1 MQVLRNVVHVVSS
14 VFGCQHGRMT
24 RPFTIQKQSYMMCL
38 ECGHKVF
45 YSMVEM
51 RPLSRREVRRMH
63 AMHAGSA
70 GVLKMKPVHAE
81 PAVSVADPTV
91 AA

>member
-1 MQVLRNVVHVVSS
+1 MRVLRHVVHAVSS
-14 VFGCQHGRMT
+14 VFGCHHERLT

-38 ECGHKVF
+38 ECGQKVF
-45 YSMVEM
+45 YSMEEM

-63 AMHAGSA
+63 AVSA
-70 GVLKMKPVHAE
+70 GVIQMKPVHGE
-81 PAVSVADPTV
+81 PGVAAATDPTL